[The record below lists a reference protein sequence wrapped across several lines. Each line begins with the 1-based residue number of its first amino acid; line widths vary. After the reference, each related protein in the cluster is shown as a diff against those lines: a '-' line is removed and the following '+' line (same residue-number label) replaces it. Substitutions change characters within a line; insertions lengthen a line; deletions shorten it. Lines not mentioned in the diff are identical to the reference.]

1 MKEGT
6 RNLLEKAER
15 AIQAAKALLDSVGA
29 EFAAGRAY
37 YAMFYTAEAL
47 LHERDQ
53 RFSKHS
59 GVHAAYGKELAKTG
73 LLDPKFHRWLLDA
86 FDARVQDDYDA
97 ESLVSGER
105 VEEMLDRASGFLEAA
120 REFLKEEQSV
130 TEPGTEAWA
139 DSRPQ

>member
-6 RNLLEKAER
+6 RSLLGKAER
-15 AIQAAKALLDSVGA
+15 AIEAATALLRSVGA

-73 LLDPKFHRWLLDA
+73 LLEPKFHRWLLDA
-86 FDARVQDDYDA
+86 FDARIQDDYDA
-97 ESLVSGER
+97 ESLVSSER
-105 VEEMLDRASGFLEAA
+105 VGEMLSHAISFHAA
-120 REFLKEEQSV
+120 ALEFLAEE
-130 TEPGTEAWA
+130 
-139 DSRPQ
+139 RPAAPTSDAS

>member
-6 RNLLEKAER
+6 RNLLGKAER
-15 AIQAAKALLDSVGA
+15 AVQAARALLDSVGA

-59 GVHAAYGKELAKTG
+59 GVHAAFGKEFAKTG

-86 FDARVQDDYDA
+86 FDARLQDDYDA
-97 ESLVSGER
+97 ENLVSGER
-105 VEEMLDRASGFLEAA
+105 VEEMLSQAASFLAAA
-120 REFLKEEQSV
+120 REFL
-130 TEPGTEAWA
+130 TEKLPPAPSSDDA
-139 DSRPQ
+139 SSQ

>member
-1 MKEGT
+1 MKEGS
-6 RNLLEKAER
+6 RDLLGKAER
-15 AIQAAKALLDSVGA
+15 AIQAAQALLDSVGA

-59 GVHAAYGKELAKTG
+59 GVHAAYGKEFAKSG

-86 FDARVQDDYDA
+86 FDARVQDDYEA
-97 ESLVSGER
+97 GSLVSSER
-105 VEEMLDRASGFLEAA
+105 VEEMLQQARTFLDAA
-120 REFLKEEQSV
+120 TRLLSEEDF
-130 TEPGTEAWA
+130 AI
-139 DSRPQ
+139 DSRDG

>member
-6 RNLLEKAER
+6 RNLLGKAER
-15 AIQAAKALLDSVGA
+15 AVQATRALLDSVGA

-47 LHERDQ
+47 LHERGQ
-53 RFSKHS
+53 QFSKHS
-59 GVHAAYGKELAKTG
+59 GVHAAYGREFAKTG

-86 FDARVQDDYDA
+86 FDARLQDDYDA

-105 VEEMLDRASGFLEAA
+105 VGEMLSHAISFLAA
-120 REFLKEEQSV
+120 ALEFLAEE
-130 TEPGTEAWA
+130 
-139 DSRPQ
+139 RPAAPTSDAP